1 MTDAKPSARVREHRR
16 VYEGRVLSL
25 DVDEV
30 SEPGGVEGTREV
42 VRQSGSVAALP
53 VLARRSDRARRQY
66 RYAVD
71 DFVWEL
77 PAGRRDHGETPE
89 AGARR
94 ELEEEVGLRAGFT
107 RAAARRSGRPRA
119 SATR

>member
-1 MTDAKPSARVREHRR
+1 MLA
-16 VYEGRVLSL
+16 L

-30 SEPGGVEGTREV
+30 QEPGGVRGDARG
-42 VRQSGSVAALP
+42 RAPPRLGGG
-53 VLARRSDRARRQY
+53 ARRSTTTA
-66 RYAVD
+66 ASCSSASTATPST

-77 PAGRRDHGETPE
+77 PAGRLDPGESPE

-94 ELEEEVGLRAGFT
+94 ELEEEVGLRAARSSRCSTST
-107 RAAARRSGRPRA
+107 RRPA